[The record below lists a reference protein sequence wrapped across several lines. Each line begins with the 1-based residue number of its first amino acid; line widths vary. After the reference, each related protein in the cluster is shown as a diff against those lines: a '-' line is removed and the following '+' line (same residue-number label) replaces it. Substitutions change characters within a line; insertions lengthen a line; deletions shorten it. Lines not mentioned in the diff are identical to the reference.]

1 MKWEK
6 KKVNLVPSRVVVR
19 NYNKGTKRNW
29 SRNIVQEQ
37 EIVSQKAQYEG
48 KEINKAVSYA
58 GGEMRR
64 KRA

>member
-1 MKWEK
+1 MEKEK
-6 KKVNLVPSRVVVR
+6 KNVNVAPSWVVVR

-37 EIVSQKAQYEG
+37 EIVSREAQY
-48 KEINKAVSYA
+48 KEKERNKTASYA
-58 GGEMRR
+58 GGEMRE